1 MKRFIA
7 LMMVLAMSLSLF
19 AGCAKKEETTT
30 AAPTTAATEATTAA
44 TEAPTEAPKE
54 RVLRM
59 DAMMN
64 AGYPAPHT
72 TSAKGAG
79 YVTLQFIYDSLMW
92 KNEDGVMPYLAKS
105 YEVSNDSLVYTFH
118 LNEGVKFND
127 GEAFTAED
135 VKFTFDYLAKFPY
148 SWVSTEKVK
157 EVRVIDDLT
166 VEIELNEVYVPFI
179 TDIAATVPMMAKHV
193 FENVEDPTTF
203 TEPAAFTGT
212 GPMMLESYDAEAG
225 VWVFVKN
232 PDYFYGEVQIDK
244 LIMSQFKDPKTA
256 LLNGEIDVAATTSFK
271 QALSMEGEE
280 NITVLQGP
288 SLWLSRIYFNFD
300 EPAFNEQAVREAMV
314 YAIDREA
321 ILKKAYN
328 SAGIAGM
335 DGYMDP
341 SSPYYNDKIV
351 SRTYD
356 EAKANELLDTVAKD
370 TDGDGIREYKGKKM
384 SYELLVSE
392 NDEALAE
399 LLKAYYGAAGI
410 ELTVKAADDNT
421 VKQLIQEGNF
431 TLCANGHGSFGG
443 DPKYMA
449 NLATKTAGAAK
460 ITVQGG
466 NRWKSDE
473 YDKTMAASLSELD
486 QTKRTELVHKLQEI
500 IATEVPTIPLYYKN
514 NASAFNNSVLDGF
527 FYTPDGISN
536 GIPYI
541 YNKLVLV
548 QGEWKA
554 N

>member
-1 MKRFIA
+1 MYNDLLK
-7 LMMVLAMSLSLF
+7 LS
-19 AGCAKKEETTT
+19 
-30 AAPTTAATEATTAA
+30 
-44 TEAPTEAPKE
+44 
-54 RVLRM
+54 
-59 DAMMN
+59 
-64 AGYPAPHT
+64 
-72 TSAKGAG
+72 
-79 YVTLQFIYDSLMW
+79 
-92 KNEDGVMPYLAKS
+92 
-105 YEVSNDSLVYTFH
+105 
-118 LNEGVKFND
+118 
-127 GEAFTAED
+127 
-135 VKFTFDYLAKFPY
+135 
-148 SWVSTEKVK
+148 
-157 EVRVIDDLT
+157 DLT
-166 VEIELNEVYVPFI
+166 KDDI
-179 TDIAATVPMMAKHV
+179 TDILNLAMQLKYEQKNGIAHRHLAGQTLGMIFQKASTRTRVSFETGMYQLGGMALFLSSKDLQIGRG
-193 FENVEDPTTF
+193 EDVED
-203 TEPAAFTGT
+203 
-212 GPMMLESYDAEAG
+212 
-225 VWVFVKN
+225 
-232 PDYFYGEVQIDK
+232 
-244 LIMSQFKDPKTA
+244 TA
-256 LLNGEIDVAATTSFK
+256 RV
-271 QALSMEGEE
+271 
-280 NITVLQGP
+280 
-288 SLWLSRIYFNFD
+288 LSRYIDAIMIRTF
-300 EPAFNEQAVREAMV
+300 EQKEVEDLAK
-314 YAIDREA
+314 YASIPIINGLTDYA
-321 ILKKAYN
+321 HPCQVLA
-328 SAGIAGM
+328 
-335 DGYMDP
+335 D
-341 SSPYYNDKIV
+341 
-351 SRTYD
+351 
-356 EAKANELLDTVAKD
+356 LLT
-370 TDGDGIREYKGKKM
+370 IREYKGKKM